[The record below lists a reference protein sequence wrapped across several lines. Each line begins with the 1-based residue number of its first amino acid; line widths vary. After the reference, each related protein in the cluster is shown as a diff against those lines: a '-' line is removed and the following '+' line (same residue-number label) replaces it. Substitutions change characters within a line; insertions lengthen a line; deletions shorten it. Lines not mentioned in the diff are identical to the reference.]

1 MSTLRTYNLQSI
13 DSGSVNIQL
22 SPNAGAIL
30 AGLTTAQ
37 SGLNVTGGTILS
49 GLTTA
54 QSGLNITS
62 GSVGIGTDNPAR
74 DLEISGTSANVP
86 VIRLSDTDTA
96 LSNGELSSAIEFAQN
111 DNSDP
116 NSVNAS
122 IRAIGDGSI
131 GNLALAFHTGQDI
144 EKVRIDSSGNV
155 GIGTDNPGVRLNVR
169 QDSGELARFQINTQT
184 ASGRIVCVGGTASY
198 AGINFGDLDDVDEG
212 RIRYYNDA
220 NSAAYQSMLF
230 YTNNSEKL
238 RIGSAGQ
245 IGLGGA
251 NYGTNN
257 QVITSTGTGTAPVWR
272 GVNAAF
278 YGYQGTA
285 HNVAHQTW
293 TVVKNLGGTGS
304 PPPVNTTGWDSST
317 GLFTADANTA
327 GTWYIFGCAGI
338 DDIQTLDVVYM
349 GIMINGANPSVYTHS
364 RMYSGATNSIMGG
377 GMVAAV
383 VTLND
388 GDTVGVG
395 VYHNEGTTQPT
406 EQNRCF
412 AGGFRLSV

>member
-96 LSNGELSSAIEFAQN
+96 LSDGELSSAIEFAQN

-122 IRAIGDGSI
+122 IRAIGDGSV

-144 EKVRIDSSGNV
+144 EKVRIVSSGNV
-155 GIGTDNPGVRLNVR
+155 GIGTDNPGAKLTVWANDGVTDKDVFQVRSKTGSFNIQVS
-169 QDSGELARFQINTQT
+169 DSDADNPEWSLRTYANEP
-184 ASGRIVCVGGTASY
+184 IVFKQATT
-198 AGINFGDLDDVDEG
+198 E
-212 RIRYYNDA
+212 R
-220 NSAAYQSMLF
+220 
-230 YTNNSEKL
+230 L
-238 RIGSAGQ
+238 RIGSLGQ
-245 IGLGGA
+245 IGIGGT

-349 GIMINGANPSVYTHS
+349 GIMINGTNPSVYTHS

>member
-22 SPNAGAIL
+22 SPNAGAIFT
-30 AGLTTAQ
+30 GLTTAQ

-96 LSNGELSSAIEFAQN
+96 LSDGELSSAIEFAQN

-122 IRAIGDGSI
+122 IRAIGDGSV

-144 EKVRIDSSGNV
+144 EKVRIVSSGNV
-155 GIGTDNPGVRLNVR
+155 GIGTDNPGAKLTVWADDGVTDRDVFRVRSKTGSFNIQVS
-169 QDSGELARFQINTQT
+169 DSDADNPEWSLRTYANEP
-184 ASGRIVCVGGTASY
+184 IVFKQATT
-198 AGINFGDLDDVDEG
+198 E
-212 RIRYYNDA
+212 R
-220 NSAAYQSMLF
+220 
-230 YTNNSEKL
+230 L
-238 RIGSAGQ
+238 RIGSLGQ
-245 IGLGGA
+245 IGIGGT

>member
-1 MSTLRTYNLQSI
+1 
-13 DSGSVNIQL
+13 
-22 SPNAGAIL
+22 L

-96 LSNGELSSAIEFAQN
+96 LSDGELSSAIEFAQN

-122 IRAIGDGSI
+122 IRAIGDGSV

-257 QVITSTGTGTAPVWR
+257 QVITSTGTGTAPEWR
-272 GVNAAF
+272 GVNASF
-278 YGYQGTA
+278 YGRQDTA
-285 HNVAHQTW
+285 HDVATSTW
-293 TVVKNLGGTGS
+293 TVVKNLGS
-304 PPPVNTTGWDSST
+304 DAVNTTGWNEST
-317 GLFTADANTA
+317 GVFTANADTA

-338 DDIQTLDVVYM
+338 DDVQAHDIIYM
-349 GIMINGANPSVYTHS
+349 GVMVNGANPPAYTYSRAHS
-364 RMYSGATNSIMGG
+364 TAANAILGG
-377 GMVAAV
+377 GMVARV
-383 VTLND
+383 VTLSD
-388 GDTVGVG
+388 GDTISIG
-395 VYHNEGTTQPT
+395 VYHNEGSTEPT
-406 EQNRCF
+406 EPNRCF
-412 AGGFRLSV
+412 VGGFRLSV